1 MPPLHGGGRRGAGGA
16 VWALQVRHVAVG
28 QVGHEAAVREAP
40 PQEIH
45 GCDGRDGLL
54 PPGGPGEVRN
64 TGCRTGSGRV
74 LGQKTQGSPTQVSY
88 SGLFFLP
95 VETGQETH

>member
-1 MPPLHGGGRRGAGGA
+1 MPPLHGGGRRGTGGA

-54 PPGGPGEVRN
+54 PLGRSRRGPEHRLQDGEW
-64 TGCRTGSGRV
+64 
-74 LGQKTQGSPTQVSY
+74 
-88 SGLFFLP
+88 
-95 VETGQETH
+95 